1 MSDHNDSGAAFFT
14 GKVILHYE
22 RRKVVTIFQLR
33 HQKTTKIITTTK
45 KIFLKPIKI

>member
-22 RRKVVTIFQLR
+22 RRKVVTIFQIENN
-33 HQKTTKIITTTK
+33 HKIITTTK